1 MEFRAIRQT
10 SHIDG
15 VNRNPGAGEHL
26 KALVWD
32 YSIEN
37 LDGSFG
43 KFTYLPFVSSIANS
57 KTTPGYVAKGDDA
70 AGVEYIWKLDSSKNP
85 AWRKEDYLTTISR
98 SGNSAIFTRN
108 DRGNLIL
115 PLGALAWED
124 SFTSAVTSVF
134 DRTGDVIAQSGD
146 YTAAQVTNAF
156 DKANDTLDDIFEG
169 ATNKHF
175 TATYK
180 TKIDQTYAAM
190 HTHLNKAILDQIT
203 NAGGGIIPS
212 AAQIEEWDTYSAAD
226 AENVMD
232 TVALFIQNGTG
243 ITFTYDDGLNTLT
256 PEVSLD
262 SFTTDDLIE
271 GSTNKYYK
279 TTDRTLWSIT
289 LPSNTTVA
297 GRCAAAVE
305 GVDYPTGWVLTAGA
319 SEYDLSITHGMTRAN
334 AYVTVFSID
343 GSNNERML
351 VPFSSAYTGVY
362 VPASKDSI
370 VIEGLSTKETK
381 LRINIIFV

>member
-43 KFTYLPFVSSIANS
+43 KFTYLPFVSSVANS

-108 DRGNLIL
+108 DRGDLAL

-124 SFTSAVTSVF
+124 SLTSAVTSVF
-134 DRTGDVIAQSGD
+134 TRTGDVTAQTGD

-156 DKANDTLDDIFEG
+156 DKVNNTLDNILEG

-180 TKIDQTYAAM
+180 TKIDQAYAAM
-190 HTHLNKAILDQIT
+190 HTHSNKAILDLIT
-203 NAGGGIIPS
+203 DAGGGIIPS
-212 AAQIEEWDTYSAAD
+212 AAQIEEWDTYSASD

-232 TVALFIQNGTG
+232 TVAGFIQNGIG
-243 ITFTYDDGLNTLT
+243 ITFTYDDGLDTLT
-256 PEVSLD
+256 PEVTLD
-262 SFTTDDLIE
+262 PFTTDDLTE
-271 GSTNKYYK
+271 GDINKYYK
-279 TTDRTLWSIT
+279 ITDRNLWSIT

-297 GRCAAAVE
+297 GRCAGAVE
-305 GVDYPTGWVLTAGA
+305 GVDYPTGWTLTAGD
-319 SEYDLSITHGMTRAN
+319 SEYDLLVTHGMTRPN
-334 AYVTVFSID
+334 ADVTVFSID
-343 GSNNERML
+343 GSNNERIL
-351 VPFSSAYTGVY
+351 VPFSSAYTGIY
-362 VPASKDSI
+362 VPAAKNSI

-381 LRINIIFV
+381 LRINIIFA

>member
-15 VNRNPGAGEHL
+15 VNRNPGAEEHL

-43 KFTYLPFVSSIANS
+43 KFTYLPFVSSVANS

-98 SGNSAIFTRN
+98 SGNNAIFTRN
-108 DRGNLIL
+108 DRGNLTL
-115 PLGALAWED
+115 PLGALAWEN

-134 DRTGDVIAQSGD
+134 NRSGDVIAQSGD

-156 DKANDTLDDIFEG
+156 DKVNNTLDNILEG
-169 ATNKHF
+169 STNKHF

-180 TKIDQTYAAM
+180 TKIDEVYAAK
-190 HTHLNKAILDQIT
+190 HSHLNKAILDLIT
-203 NAGGGIIPS
+203 DAGGGIIPS

-232 TVALFIQNGTG
+232 TVAAFIQNGTG
-243 ITFTYDDGLNTLT
+243 ITFTYDDNLDTLT
-256 PEVSLD
+256 PEVTFND
-262 SFTTDDLIE
+262 FTTDDLIE
-271 GSTNKYYK
+271 GSVNKYYK
-279 TTDRTLWSIT
+279 TTDRNVWSIT

-297 GRCAAAVE
+297 GRCASAVE
-305 GVDYPTGWVLTAGA
+305 GVDYPTGWTVSAGT
-319 SEYDLSITHGMTRAN
+319 SEYDLNVTHGMSRAN
-334 AYVTVFSID
+334 VYVTVFSID

-351 VPFSSAYTGVY
+351 VPFNSAYTGVY
-362 VPASKDSI
+362 VPSNKNSV

-381 LRINIIFV
+381 LRINIIFA